1 METDLAEVVW
11 VVTFILAL
19 CLEIV
24 SLANCQTYFF
34 WSVGKATQPPEVK
47 FFPTV
52 ENRGVGKK
60 NDKSVFFGRG
70 GGKKSLVFCSVDK

>member
-1 METDLAEVVW
+1 MEPDLAEVVW

-34 WSVGKATQPPEVK
+34 
-47 FFPTV
+47 
-52 ENRGVGKK
+52 
-60 NDKSVFFGRG
+60 
-70 GGKKSLVFCSVDK
+70 